1 MPRSLTVLAV
11 LIFAFT
17 LSARELEPPKPN
29 EKWITFETDGFRFIS
44 AASPRETL
52 DIARDILRMREAVG
66 KVTQLKVRTGA
77 QTRVYIF
84 PNERRFSP
92 YREAA
97 FDVKNRNITGVFIN
111 TSSGGN
117 FILLRSDVQGV
128 DGVVFHEL
136 THQFVSNTTAG
147 LPLWFNEGMAE
158 YYSTFR
164 TVGDKTH
171 IGRAVA
177 EHVLWLRNQPLI
189 PLREL
194 FATTVASPVYN
205 EGDRAGA
212 FYAQSW
218 ALVHYL
224 MIDPDRRAKLGRFLN
239 LLGGGKSV
247 DEAFSGAFGM
257 EFNVLEQ
264 ALRAYIRGVSF
275 KYNSYDLGDIAIADL
290 SEPTVMPHDAV
301 LQQLGHLLA
310 HSRPENAA
318 VAERFFEDALAVNPK
333 NAGVYADLARIYE
346 TTGRTVHADAAYAK
360 AVQLGTTDAEVYL
373 LAGNSL
379 LHRGDSAKA
388 HDYFQRATELD
399 PKSSAAWTG
408 LGSAY
413 LASDRAAGIAA
424 LEKALELAPGNHE
437 AMFYLA
443 QLYAGTS
450 RYDEARKLAK
460 TVLART
466 HEPTMQ
472 RQVTA
477 VLTAIDRSEAE
488 QRVMTPINHAVAK
501 ANSGNYEEALAIL
514 DRVLP
519 TIESAEMQQQTKA
532 FREQVAG
539 RMKGKKK

>member
-1 MPRSLTVLAV
+1 MPRFFVLLAALV
-11 LIFAFT
+11 FAFT
-17 LSARELEPPKPN
+17 LSAREPEPPKAN

-44 AASPRETL
+44 AASARETL

-66 KVTQLKVRTGA
+66 KVTQLKVRTGT

-84 PNERRFSP
+84 PSDRRFSP
-92 YREAA
+92 YRDAA
-97 FDVKNRNITGVFIN
+97 FEVKNRNVTGVFLN

-117 FILLRSDVQGV
+117 FILLRSDVEGV
-128 DGVVFHEL
+128 DGVVYHEL

-177 EHVLWLRNQPLI
+177 EHVLWLRNHPLI

-194 FATTVASPVYN
+194 FATTVSSPIYN

-257 EFNVLEQ
+257 EFNELEQ

-290 SEPTVMPHDAV
+290 SEPAAMPHDAV

-318 VAERFFEDALAVNPK
+318 VAERFFEDALAVNPQ
-333 NAGVYADLARIYE
+333 NAGVYADLARVYE
-346 TTGRTVHADAAYAK
+346 TTGRTADADAAYAK
-360 AVQLGTTDAEVYL
+360 AVQLGTNDAEVYM

-379 LHRGDSAKA
+379 LRRGDSAKA
-388 HDYFQRATELD
+388 RAYFQRATELD
-399 PKSSAAWTG
+399 PKSTATWTG
-408 LGSAY
+408 LGSTY
-413 LASDRAAGIAA
+413 LTSDRKAGIAA
-424 LEKALELAPGNHE
+424 LEKALELAPGNAE

-443 QLYAGTS
+443 QLYTSAS

-460 TVLART
+460 AALERT
-466 HEPTMQ
+466 HEPATQ
-472 RQVTA
+472 RQITA
-477 VLTAIDRSEAE
+477 MLTAIDRFEAE
-488 QRVMTPINHAVAK
+488 QRVMTSINDAVAK
-501 ANSGNYEEALAIL
+501 ANSGKYEEALAIL

-519 TIESAEMQQQTKA
+519 TIEDAETQQQTKA

-539 RMKGKKK
+539 RVKGKK